1 MSRVRDS
8 SEALVDAIFDGV
20 VEMPG
25 WQTFLALAC
34 TEFGA
39 EAASILIESN
49 SLGYPEH
56 LRFFSAAASPAL
68 REEIERFSVEVI
80 FPGPDGIN
88 LHDRCLSASARI
100 APGIA
105 FAFSLW
111 GAGVGEED
119 RGRTQAIAP
128 HLMRAMRIFVRY
140 AQAYRERAVYQTV
153 VDRIG
158 VGVALVDANSAM
170 MASNAIA
177 GEILGGPN
185 GIGITQGRLIA
196 HRQPVANVL
205 ARQVRAAAEAQ
216 TSAPNEPG
224 RPLAIERNNNPSP
237 LTLTVYPGPGVEHGD
252 APLRRSAIVV
262 MRDPDRR
269 AAVSAHVVAQLFGL
283 TPAEAALATLLAQGY
298 DMDEAA
304 SALGV
309 RRNTARSQL
318 QSVFMKTNAKR
329 QSELVRMIL
338 SSVATLSN

>member
-1 MSRVRDS
+1 MSGEGDG
-8 SEALVDAIFDGV
+8 SEALIDAIYDGV

-25 WQTFLALAC
+25 WRTFLAQAC
-34 TEFGA
+34 ATLGG

-56 LRFFSAAASPAL
+56 LRFFSANAPPQL
-68 REEIERFSVEVI
+68 REEIERFSAEVI
-80 FPGPDGIN
+80 FPGADGIN
-88 LHDRCLSASARI
+88 LHPRCLSISARI

-111 GAGVGEED
+111 GQTFGEGD
-119 RGRTQAIAP
+119 RVRVQAVAP

-158 VGVALVDANSAM
+158 VGVALVDAKSAM
-170 MASNAIA
+170 MASNTIA

-185 GIGITQGRLIA
+185 GLGVTQGRLVA
-196 HRQPVANVL
+196 HRPPVANVL

-216 TSAPNEPG
+216 TSAPSEPG

-269 AAVSAHVVAQLFGL
+269 AAVSTHVVAQLFSL

-298 DMDEAA
+298 DMEEAA
-304 SALGV
+304 STLGV

-318 QSVFMKTNAKR
+318 QSIFAKTDAKR

>member
-1 MSRVRDS
+1 MSGEGDG
-8 SEALVDAIFDGV
+8 SEPLIDAVYDGV

-25 WQTFLALAC
+25 WHTFLGLAC
-34 TEFGA
+34 KAFGA

-56 LRFFSAAASPAL
+56 LRFFSADAPTTL
-68 REEIERFSVEVI
+68 REEIERISAETI
-80 FPGPDGIN
+80 FPGAEGIN
-88 LHDRCLSASARI
+88 LYPRCLSISAEI
-100 APGIA
+100 APAIA
-105 FAFSLW
+105 FALGLW
-111 GAGVGEED
+111 GTFGDAD
-119 RGRTQAIAP
+119 RVRAQTLAP

-153 VDRIG
+153 VERIG
-158 VGVALVDANSAM
+158 VGVALVDAKSAM

-177 GEILGGPN
+177 GEILYGPN
-185 GIGITQGRLIA
+185 GLRVTQGRLTA
-196 HRQPVANVL
+196 AVSSVANTL
-205 ARQVRAAAEAQ
+205 AQQVRAAAEAQ
-216 TSAPNEPG
+216 TSTPNEPG
-224 RPLAIERNNNPSP
+224 RPLALERDNNPSP
-237 LTLTVYPGPGVEHGD
+237 LTLTVYPGPSVEHGD

-269 AAVSAHVVAQLFGL
+269 ASVSAHVVAQLFGL

-298 DMDEAA
+298 DMEEAA

-318 QSVFMKTNAKR
+318 QSIFAKTNAKR